1 MIDAK
6 LAQLRAHR
14 HNVGRYRRLLR
25 TQLSALERQYIERRL
40 SEESAAIEALA
51 ASTFPLAFNDP
62 RREGP
67 RPAEMSA

>member
-6 LAQLRAHR
+6 LARLRAHR

-25 TQLSALERQYIERRL
+25 TQLSPLERQYIERRL
-40 SEESAAIEALA
+40 SEENAAIEALA

-62 RREGP
+62 RPEGP
-67 RPAEMSA
+67 RPAEMPA